1 MTVNQN
7 NQNYSNHRRTHPLFH
22 FVFTLFTLAFLILS
36 IVNLVRAS
44 QSNSGMI
51 SAILLLIASVMFM
64 IVFLL
69 IRSYPLKAQDR
80 AIRAEENL
88 RHYVLTQKLL
98 DPRLSVKQ
106 IVALRFASD
115 DEFPSLCQK
124 AAEENLDPNAIKKQ
138 IKNWRSDNYR
148 I

>member
-1 MTVNQN
+1 MKNDNQT
-7 NQNYSNHRRTHPLFH
+7 YANHRRMHPLFH
-22 FVFTLFTLAFLILS
+22 FVFTLLAFALVILS
-36 IVNLVRAS
+36 VIEVVGSL
-44 QSNSGMI
+44 QSGTQVLP
-51 SAILLLIASVMFM
+51 AFLFLLISIIIV

-98 DPRLSVKQ
+98 DGRLTIGQ

-115 DEFPSLCQK
+115 KEFPALCQK
-124 AAEENLDPNAIKKQ
+124 AAAEALSPNTIKKS

-148 I
+148 V

>member
-1 MTVNQN
+1 MINGEQT
-7 NQNYSNHRRTHPLFH
+7 YANHRRMHPLFH
-22 FVFTLFTLAFLILS
+22 YVFSLLALVLLVTS
-36 IVNLVRAS
+36 IVELIRS
-44 QSNSGMI
+44 IQLGDQLLPSF
-51 SAILLLIASVMFM
+51 LFLLISIIVV

-98 DPRLSVKQ
+98 DSRLTVSQ
-106 IVALRFASD
+106 IASLRFASD
-115 DEFPSLCQK
+115 EEFPALCEK
-124 AAEENLDPNAIKKQ
+124 AADGQWSSDAIKKS
-138 IKNWRSDNYR
+138 IKSWRNDGYR